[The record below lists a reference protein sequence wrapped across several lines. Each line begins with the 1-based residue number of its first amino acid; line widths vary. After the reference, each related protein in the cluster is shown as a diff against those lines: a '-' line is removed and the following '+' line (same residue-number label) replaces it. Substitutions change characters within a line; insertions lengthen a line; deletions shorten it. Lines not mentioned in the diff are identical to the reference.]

1 MRKAVIGAVV
11 MAFALSGVAWAV
23 DIEGKV
29 KSVDMSE
36 KSFTLDDGTKI
47 WVSEGV
53 SLDTLKEGADV
64 KASYEV
70 QDGKNIATSVEVK

>member
-1 MRKAVIGAVV
+1 MRKTVIGAVV
-11 MAFALSGVAWAV
+11 MAFALSGVAWAA

-47 WVSEGV
+47 WVSDNV
-53 SLDTLKEGADV
+53 PLDSLKEGASV